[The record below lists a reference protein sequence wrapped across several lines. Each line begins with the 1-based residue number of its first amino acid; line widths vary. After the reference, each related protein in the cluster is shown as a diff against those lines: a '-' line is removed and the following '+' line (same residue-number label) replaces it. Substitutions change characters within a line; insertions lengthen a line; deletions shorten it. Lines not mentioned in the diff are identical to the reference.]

1 MNSVTAMQ
9 TRRVTR
15 LDVNNANSIQ
25 NAAMFRLWQ
34 DRWASRVIAMAN
46 CIHHLMATH
55 DISERAAELT
65 TIQAYADLE
74 ATNRSAHIDIDA
86 STSHVVIL
94 RDEDGSPVVFT
105 VADLMNVVTQARSEG
120 RAQVVDEQTRRPVVL
135 EH

>member
-1 MNSVTAMQ
+1 MNNVTAMQ

-15 LDVNNANSIQ
+15 LDANDANSIQ

-34 DRWASRVIAMAN
+34 DRWASMAN
-46 CIHHLMATH
+46 CIDHLMNTH
-55 DISERAAELT
+55 EMSERAAELA

-94 RDEDGSPVVFT
+94 RDEDGRPVVFT
-105 VADLMNVVTQARSEG
+105 VADLMNVLGKARADG
-120 RAQVVDEQTRRPVVL
+120 RAQVVDEQARRPVVL